1 VKVISLRVSDQL
13 DARLRAI
20 ARRSRVGKSAVIRK
34 ALEHATDSASAGGA
48 DTGSLLEQAQDLAG
62 CLAGA
67 SDLSSNKAHLRRY
80 GR

>member
-1 VKVISLRVSDQL
+1 MKVISLRVSDQL

-34 ALEHATDSASAGGA
+34 ALEHVTDAAGAGGV
-48 DTGSLLEQAQDLAG
+48 DTGSFLEQAQDLAG
-62 CLAGA
+62 RLAGP